1 MRLFLFVGIA
11 MLCPAI
17 VLAAEWGRYDNVRF
31 GYGVDVPPGFI
42 GRGEADN
49 GDGQVFAGPGGD
61 LLRGDGGNAMAE
73 TFEDAVNAG
82 MGYAEDAGWAL
93 SYQRVTPT
101 WASYSG
107 TRNGRILY
115 ARAIAL
121 CGGRQFAS
129 FELEYPQRELQPMN
143 PVVEHLVR
151 SLRATGQGAS
161 C

>member
-1 MRLFLFVGIA
+1 MRAAL
-11 MLCPAI
+11 
-17 VLAAEWGRYDNVRF
+17 LAASLLIVPAVATGAGWDHYENARF
-31 GYGVDVPPGFI
+31 GYEVDVPEGFA

-61 LLRGDGGNAMAE
+61 VMRVYGGNNIAA
-73 TFEDAVNAG
+73 TFEASVEAA

-121 CGGRQFAS
+121 CGGQQFAS
-129 FELEYPQRELQPMN
+129 FELEYPQRELEPMN
-143 PVVEHLVR
+143 SVVEHLVR
-151 SLRATGQGAS
+151 SLKATGTGIG

>member
-1 MRLFLFVGIA
+1 MRALLLALVVLLPIA
-11 MLCPAI
+11 AI
-17 VLAAEWGRYDNVRF
+17 AADWGHYENARF
-31 GYGVDVPPGFI
+31 GYGVDVPAGFI

-49 GDGQVFAGPGGD
+49 GDGQVFAGPAGD
-61 LLRGDGGNAMAE
+61 VMRVYGGNNIAA
-73 TFEDAVNAG
+73 TFEASVAAA
-82 MGYAEDAGWAL
+82 MGYAVDAGWAL

-121 CGGRQFAS
+121 CGGQQFAS
-129 FELEYPQRELQPMN
+129 FELEYPQRELEPMN
-143 PVVEHLVR
+143 SVVEHLVR
-151 SLRATGQGAS
+151 SLKAAGRGAS

>member
-1 MRLFLFVGIA
+1 MRALLVA
-11 MLCPAI
+11 LMMAVPAF
-17 VLAAEWGRYDNVRF
+17 AAAADWDHYENVRF
-31 GYGVDVPPGFI
+31 GYGVDVPAGFI

-49 GDGQVFAGPGGD
+49 GDGQIFAGPGGD
-61 LLRGDGGNAMAE
+61 LMRVYGGNNIGAS
-73 TFEDAVNAG
+73 FEDSVSTA
-82 MGYAEDAGWAL
+82 MGYAEDAGWSL

-121 CGGRQFAS
+121 CGGQQFAS
-129 FELEYPQRELQPMN
+129 FELEYPQRELEPMN
-143 PVVEHLVR
+143 SVVEHLVR
-151 SLRATGQGAS
+151 SLRSSGRGAS